1 MLSSLVQTRSGV
13 YSGGSG
19 KFTPVYKGTRVEVDN
34 NDVTQSIEIRILTEE
49 ETAYGEALDH
59 ITELLQQGFPKE
71 YYLKLKSKQK
81 NYLPLKKMAKSGLHQ
96 FLLVHSHIR
105 LYILS

>member
-1 MLSSLVQTRSGV
+1 MVQTRSGV

-34 NDVTQSIEIRILTEE
+34 NDVTQSIEVRILTEE

-71 YYLKLKSKQK
+71 YNLKLKSKQK
-81 NYLPLKKMAKSGLHQ
+81 ELSSSKKNG
-96 FLLVHSHIR
+96 
-105 LYILS
+105 